1 MRNLHSLDVEA
12 WIANARIP
20 DGWSETKL
28 RGTLET
34 VKEQYDYNRPR
45 GKFLWKL
52 FLMTFHPQGAGLLD
66 WNSDGTV
73 LVVQGA
79 KTAAWKAF
87 LFMWF
92 NHNNMSSIQ
101 RQLNYYGFSTTRFN
115 ATNIVHYAHPHFT
128 RDTCQLHMIR
138 RKTFHGVPRSPST
151 KRAASLPPVGERKS
165 KRLANKITT
174 APPPPP
180 QAEAGFPWAPWS
192 PSCKDSVEALW
203 TCPVLDLANLD
214 YDEAQLSFPHHA

>member
-1 MRNLHSLDVEA
+1 MEA
-12 WIANARIP
+12 WIANAIP

-128 RDTCQLHMIR
+128 RDTCQLHMISER
-138 RKTFHGVPRSPST
+138 RSTACRALHRPRGQRPSRGSEIQT
-151 KRAASLPPVGERKS
+151 PGQQDH
-165 KRLANKITT
+165 T

-192 PSCKDSVEALW
+192 DTCMACRALW
-203 TCPVLDLANLD
+203 TVLC
-214 YDEAQLSFPHHA
+214 